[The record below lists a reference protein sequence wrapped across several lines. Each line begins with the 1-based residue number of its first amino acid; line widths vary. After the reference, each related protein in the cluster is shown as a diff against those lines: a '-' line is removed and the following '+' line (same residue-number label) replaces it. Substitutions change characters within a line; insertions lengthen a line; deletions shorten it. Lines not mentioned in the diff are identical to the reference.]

1 MSTRHSSGE
10 IRLDVTAGREQ
21 AQAKPDPE
29 TPFRVAILGD
39 FSGRANHGLLESGDA
54 LASRR
59 PIMVDRDNFD
69 SVLAK
74 LAPRLD
80 LTPGGEGDLC
90 IPLGFSDLDDFHP
103 DRLFEQVQIF
113 QKLRETRRKL
123 GDPATFAQTA
133 SELGLRQETA
143 PHPVGP
149 SPAGEGNQGRGGQ
162 ARVSAADVQRLAS
175 GSFLDE
181 MMEETESKAQQ
192 DPSSQREDEWSRLLH
207 KLVSPHLVAK
217 ADPRQSELI
226 ALIDKATSA
235 QMGALL
241 HAPAFQ
247 ALEAAWRAVYFLV
260 RNVETDIHLKLF
272 LIDVSKQELAQ
283 DLLTSGDLRST
294 GMHRLLVERTVGTPG
309 ADPWAVIAG
318 DFTFGPSLQ
327 DSELL
332 ARIGKVAA
340 SAGAPFIAGARP
352 RLLGC
357 DSAVGLPE
365 VKEWKVAM
373 SGESAASWQRLRSS
387 AEARFVGLS
396 LPRFLLR
403 LPYGKDT
410 EPIERFQFEEM
421 PDPGAHENYLWGN
434 AAFAAVLLLAQS
446 FAEHGWDLQ
455 PGAHSEIDGLPV
467 YIYKSKGETET
478 LPCAETLL
486 TQTAAE
492 EMMER
497 GFMPLASLKDQ
508 PAVRLVR
515 FQSIADPMSA
525 LAGRWES

>member
-21 AQAKPDPE
+21 AQARPEAE
-29 TPFRVAILGD
+29 TPFRIAILGD
-39 FSGRANHGLLESGDA
+39 FSGRANRGLLETGEA

-59 PIMVDRDNFD
+59 PIIVDRDNVD

-90 IPLGFSDLDDFHP
+90 ISLKFSDLDDFHP

-123 GDPATFAQTA
+123 GDSATFAQTA
-133 SELGLRQETA
+133 AELTSAAA
-143 PHPVGP
+143 PSDAPPPQATPSQVQGPAP
-149 SPAGEGNQGRGGQ
+149 SPRA
-162 ARVSAADVQRLAS
+162 SAQDVQSLVS

-181 MMEETESKAQQ
+181 MVEETESKAQQ
-192 DPSSQREDEWSRLLH
+192 DQSAQRPDEWSRLLN
-207 KLVSPHLVAK
+207 KLVAPHLVAK
-217 ADPRQSELI
+217 ADPRQAELI
-226 ALIDKATSA
+226 AVIDRATSA

-260 RNVETDIHLKLF
+260 RNVETDTQLKLF

-294 GMHRLLVERTVGTPG
+294 GMYRLLVERTVGTPG

-340 SAGAPFIAGARP
+340 SAGAPFIAGASP

-357 DSAVGLPE
+357 DSAVALPE
-365 VKEWKVAM
+365 VREWKVAL
-373 SGESAASWQRLRSS
+373 SGEAAASWQRLRSS
-387 AEARFVGLS
+387 PDARFVGLS

-421 PDPGAHENYLWGN
+421 PDPDAHENYLWGN
-434 AAFAAVLLLAQS
+434 AAFAGALLLAQS
-446 FAEHGWDLQ
+446 FAEQGWDLP
-455 PGAHSEIDGLPV
+455 PGIHSEIDGLPV
-467 YIYKSKGETET
+467 YVYKVGGETET
-478 LPCAETLL
+478 LPSAETLL

-492 EMMER
+492 EIMER

-515 FQSIADPMSA
+515 FQSIADPVTA

>member
-1 MSTRHSSGE
+1 MPTRDSFGD

-21 AQAKPDPE
+21 AQARPDRE

-39 FSGRANHGLLESGDA
+39 FSGRANRGLLESGDA
-54 LASRR
+54 LAGRR

-80 LTPGGEGDLC
+80 LTPGGEGDFC
-90 IPLGFSDLDDFHP
+90 IPLQFADLDDFHP
-103 DRLFEQVQIF
+103 DRLFEQAQIF

-123 GDPATFAQTA
+123 GDPATFAKTA
-133 SELGLRQETA
+133 AELT
-143 PHPVGP
+143 
-149 SPAGEGNQGRGGQ
+149 
-162 ARVSAADVQRLAS
+162 SAAAQGEAPPPQATPIEAQVPVSSPRASAQDIQNLVS
-175 GSFLDE
+175 GSLLDDMLE
-181 MMEETESKAQQ
+181 VTESKAQ
-192 DPSSQREDEWSRLLH
+192 DRTSKRPDEWSGLLH
-207 KLVSPHLVAK
+207 KLVAPHLVAK
-217 ADPRQSELI
+217 ADPRQAELVG
-226 ALIDKATSA
+226 LIDKATSA
-235 QMGALL
+235 QMEALL

-260 RNVETDIHLKLF
+260 RNVETDTRLKLF
-272 LIDVSKQELAQ
+272 LIDVSKQELAH
-283 DLLTSGDLRST
+283 DLMASGDLRST
-294 GMHRLLVERTVGTPG
+294 GMYRLLVEKTVGTPG
-309 ADPWAVIAG
+309 GEPWAVIAG

-340 SAGAPFIAGARP
+340 SAGAPFIAGASP

-357 DSAVGLPE
+357 DSALGLPE
-365 VKEWKVAM
+365 VREWKVAM
-373 SGESAASWQRLRSS
+373 SGEAAASWQRLRSS
-387 AEARFVGLS
+387 PEARFVGLA

-410 EPIERFQFEEM
+410 EPVERFQFEEM
-421 PDPGAHENYLWGN
+421 PGPEAHENYLWGN
-434 AAFAAVLLLAQS
+434 AAFAGALLLAQS
-446 FAEHGWDLQ
+446 FAEQGWDLQ
-455 PGAHSEIDGLPV
+455 PGTHSELDGLPV
-467 YIYKSKGETET
+467 YVYKLDGETET

-515 FQSIADPMSA
+515 FQSIADPVSA
-525 LAGRWES
+525 LAGRWQS

>member
-21 AQAKPDPE
+21 VQARPDPE

-39 FSGRANHGLLESGDA
+39 FSGRANRGLLETGDA

-80 LTPGGEGDLC
+80 LTPGGEDDLC
-90 IPLGFSDLDDFHP
+90 IPLKFSDLDDFHP
-103 DRLFEQVQIF
+103 DKLFEQVKIF

-123 GDPATFAQTA
+123 GDSATFAQTA
-133 SELGLRQETA
+133 AELTSAAA
-143 PHPVGP
+143 PSDAPPPQAAPAQVQGPAP
-149 SPAGEGNQGRGGQ
+149 SPRA
-162 ARVSAADVQRLAS
+162 SAQDIQSLVS

-181 MMEETESKAQQ
+181 MVEETESKAQQ
-192 DPSSQREDEWSRLLH
+192 DQSAKRPDEWSRLLH

-217 ADPRQSELI
+217 ADPRQAELI
-226 ALIDKATSA
+226 AVIDRATSA

-294 GMHRLLVERTVGTPG
+294 GMYRLLVERTVGTPG

-340 SAGAPFIAGARP
+340 SAGAPFIAGASP

-365 VKEWKVAM
+365 VREWKLAM

-478 LPCAETLL
+478 LPCAETPL

>member
-1 MSTRHSSGE
+1 MSTRHWSGE

-21 AQAKPDPE
+21 AQARPEAE

-39 FSGRANHGLLESGDA
+39 FSGRANRGLLESGDA
-54 LASRR
+54 LAARR
-59 PIMVDRDNFD
+59 PLMVDRDNFD

-80 LTPGGEGDLC
+80 LPPGGEGDLC
-90 IPLGFSDLDDFHP
+90 ISLRFGDLDDFHP

-123 GDPATFAQTA
+123 ADSTTFAKMAAELTSAGAQAAAPPPQPA
-133 SELGLRQETA
+133 SLETQKPA
-143 PHPVGP
+143 S
-149 SPAGEGNQGRGGQ
+149 SP
-162 ARVSAADVQRLAS
+162 RVSASDVQSLVS
-175 GSFLDE
+175 GSLLDE
-181 MMEETESKAQQ
+181 MLEATESKAQQ
-192 DPSSQREDEWSRLLH
+192 DQSSKRPDEWTRLLQ
-207 KLVSPHLVAK
+207 KLVGPHLVAK
-217 ADPRQSELI
+217 TDPRQAELI
-226 ALIDKATSA
+226 GLIDKATSA

-260 RNVETDIHLKLF
+260 KNIETDIHLKLF
-272 LIDVSKQELAQ
+272 LIDVSKPELVQ

-294 GMHRLLVERTVGTPG
+294 GMYRLLVEKTVGTPG

-318 DFTFGPSLQ
+318 DLTFGPSLQ

-340 SAGAPFIAGARP
+340 SAGAPFIAGASP

-357 DSAVGLPE
+357 DSALGLPE
-365 VKEWKVAM
+365 VQEWKPAM
-373 SGESAASWQRLRSS
+373 SGEAAASWQRLRRSP
-387 AEARFVGLS
+387 EARFVGLA

-410 EPIERFQFEEM
+410 EPVERFQFEEM
-421 PDPGAHENYLWGN
+421 PDPGIHENYLWGN
-434 AAFAAVLLLAQS
+434 AAFATALLLAQS
-446 FAEHGWDLQ
+446 FAEQAWDLQ
-455 PGAHSEIDGLPV
+455 PGTLSEIDGLPV
-467 YIYKSKGETET
+467 YIYKLDGETET

-515 FQSIADPMSA
+515 FQSVADPVSA
-525 LAGRWES
+525 LAGRWKS